1 LKEIDA
7 SILAKKD
14 SFVAAV
20 EGFGCCD
27 RDRVSLGTLTS
38 LESLEVCMA
47 MYGGLLKSYVYMFK
61 IQLRSMKMFFC
72 SEAMH
77 LPYYSVLNPSRNQR
91 QQWET
96 LKNIGY

>member
-27 RDRVSLGTLTS
+27 RDRVSLGALTS

-47 MYGGLLKSYVYMFK
+47 MYGG
-61 IQLRSMKMFFC
+61 
-72 SEAMH
+72 
-77 LPYYSVLNPSRNQR
+77 
-91 QQWET
+91 
-96 LKNIGY
+96 